1 MVSEPTG
8 VRFSDY
14 LIFETLAYEY
24 GEKSLITSK
33 AKNKNYEFI
42 SATILKKIQIT
53 QIIVLKKK
61 VELLT
66 NKLS

>member
-42 SATILKKIQIT
+42 SATILKKY
-53 QIIVLKKK
+53 
-61 VELLT
+61 
-66 NKLS
+66 KLHKL